1 MAYALG
7 SSLLLLLLGLVT
19 RRLLVDNFGPQITT
33 ASQVVSQLFNFFSI
47 AEFGVGSVISY
58 RLYEQ
63 IAAKNEEKIS
73 KYMSMYK
80 WAYRVVGLVIA
91 GLALIGAAALRWIM
105 PDVPAATAYTVY
117 GLNVVS
123 TLCSYFLITRRLM
136 YTCTQQ
142 GYRCTQIDFCCNVLT
157 SLAKIAV
164 SLWFP
169 NYVLYFSVTIFFNV
183 TANLLIARR
192 FRKDFPYVH
201 DVKVTVNDFKDLGIF
216 HDLRYFLV
224 HRLSNTIYGSSDTIV
239 TSRLGGSTQTTFLG
253 NYNTISTSATDLGN
267 KVMDSFAAA
276 IGSIVYDKSAAA
288 NDHDKQVFW
297 GMDLFSYLFASFV
310 ATAYFCLFQP
320 FMASWMGEKWL
331 LPLGFVLMFCL
342 NEYVGWNH
350 RMLGSYRAV
359 LGHFEDD
366 QWFMVASAT
375 VNLALSFI
383 LFPLFDITGALI
395 ATVVAHCIMWAGRIR
410 VVFRQYMRGGLG
422 HYLGVQALHLV
433 TLAVCMGGSY
443 ALCARMPGG
452 WLAADS
458 RRVNV
463 GWNHRMLGSYRAVLG
478 HFEDDQW
485 FMVASATVNLAL
497 SFILFPL
504 FDITGALIATVVAHC
519 IMWAGRIRVVF
530 RQYMRGELGHYLGV
544 QALHLVTLAVCMGGS
559 YALCAR
565 MPGGWLGLVPRILV
579 VLVVPNALNL
589 AVYGWGKDAAYLRQ
603 YAGKV
608 AKKLL
613 KK

>member
-117 GLNVVS
+117 GLNVIS

-201 DVKVTVNDFKDLGIF
+201 DVKVTVNDFKSLGIF

-331 LPLGFVLMFCL
+331 LPLGFVLVFCL

-350 RMLGSYRAV
+350 RML
-359 LGHFEDD
+359 
-366 QWFMVASAT
+366 
-375 VNLALSFI
+375 
-383 LFPLFDITGALI
+383 GALI

-410 VVFRQYMRGGLG
+410 VGFRQYMRGG
-422 HYLGVQALHLV
+422 
-433 TLAVCMGGSY
+433 
-443 ALCARMPGG
+443 
-452 WLAADS
+452 
-458 RRVNV
+458 
-463 GWNHRMLGSYRAVLG
+463 
-478 HFEDDQW
+478 
-485 FMVASATVNLAL
+485 
-497 SFILFPL
+497 
-504 FDITGALIATVVAHC
+504 
-519 IMWAGRIRVVF
+519 
-530 RQYMRGELGHYLGV
+530 LGHYLGV

>member
-1 MAYALG
+1 MRANLAITAHERLTTHTLPSSGPPGRLPPRGKAFVKGTALRTKRTLLNMAYALG

-117 GLNVVS
+117 GLNVIS

-192 FRKDFPYVH
+192 FRKDFLYVH

-331 LPLGFVLMFCL
+331 LPLGFVLVFCL

-452 WLAADS
+452 WL
-458 RRVNV
+458 
-463 GWNHRMLGSYRAVLG
+463 
-478 HFEDDQW
+478 
-485 FMVASATVNLAL
+485 
-497 SFILFPL
+497 
-504 FDITGALIATVVAHC
+504 
-519 IMWAGRIRVVF
+519 
-530 RQYMRGELGHYLGV
+530 
-544 QALHLVTLAVCMGGS
+544 
-559 YALCAR
+559 
-565 MPGGWLGLVPRILV
+565 GLVPRIFV

>member
-1 MAYALG
+1 MRANLAITAHERLTTHTLPSSGPPGRLPPRGKAFVKGTALRTKRTLLNMAYALG

-117 GLNVVS
+117 GLNVIS

-331 LPLGFVLMFCL
+331 LPLGFVLVFCL

-410 VVFRQYMRGGLG
+410 VVFRQYMRGGL
-422 HYLGVQALHLV
+422 
-433 TLAVCMGGSY
+433 
-443 ALCARMPGG
+443 
-452 WLAADS
+452 W
-458 RRVNV
+458 
-463 GWNHRMLGSYRAVLG
+463 
-478 HFEDDQW
+478 
-485 FMVASATVNLAL
+485 
-497 SFILFPL
+497 
-504 FDITGALIATVVAHC
+504 
-519 IMWAGRIRVVF
+519 
-530 RQYMRGELGHYLGV
+530 HYLGV

-565 MPGGWLGLVPRILV
+565 MPGGWLGLVPRIFV

-589 AVYGWGKDAAYLRQ
+589 VVYGWGKDAAYLRQ

-608 AKKLL
+608 VKKLL